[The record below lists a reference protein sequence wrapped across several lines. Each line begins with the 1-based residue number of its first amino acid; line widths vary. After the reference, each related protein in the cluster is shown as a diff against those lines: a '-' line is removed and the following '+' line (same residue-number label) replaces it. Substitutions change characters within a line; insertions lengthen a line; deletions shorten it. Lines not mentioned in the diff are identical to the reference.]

1 MSFVH
6 PTEDA
11 RLDVFPGPGRGGVA
25 GEAVILTFGHGAG
38 VLGDLYGSAVV
49 HGRAVGVVDGGE
61 LGAGREAD
69 IAV

>member
-1 MSFVH
+1 M
-6 PTEDA
+6 
-11 RLDVFPGPGRGGVA
+11 DVLPGPGGGGAV
-25 GEAVILTFGHGAG
+25 GEAVTLTFGHGAG

-69 IAV
+69 GAV